1 MRSNLKKVSVENFA
15 IIQAKSLSFSYGSNQ
30 ILSDLNFSIYAGE
43 YIGLI
48 GPNGGGKTTLIKL
61 ILGLETPQRGQIS
74 INGKPVSDFK
84 NWTQVGFVPQKIL
97 QSAISFPATVKEI
110 VESGLN
116 VHKKPWQG
124 LSPNDTKAIQKA
136 LEISDILHLQNR
148 LIEELSGGERQRVFL
163 ARSLVT
169 QPKILILDEPTVGVD
184 AQTQDKF
191 YDFLKHLNQNHKMT
205 IIFVSH
211 DLPVVAKQTSRV
223 LCLNQ
228 QLIQHNSPGDILQ
241 EGFMENLY
249 GKNFKFISHHHAS

>member
-1 MRSNLKKVSVENFA
+1 MDSNHKKVSVESFA
-15 IIQAKSLSFSYGSNQ
+15 IIQAKDLCFKYSSNQ
-30 ILSDLNFSIYAGE
+30 VLTNINFSIYQGE

-61 ILGLETPQRGQIS
+61 ILGLETAQSGEIL
-74 INGKPVSDFK
+74 INGKSVSGFK
-84 NWTQVGFVPQKIL
+84 NWSKIGFVPQKIL
-97 QSAISFPATVKEI
+97 QSAINFPATVREI

-116 VHKKPWQG
+116 VHKKPWQI
-124 LSPNDTKAIQKA
+124 LNSNDRIAIQKA
-136 LEISDILHLQNR
+136 LEISDIEHLQNR
-148 LIEELSGGERQRVFL
+148 LVEELSGGERQRVFL

-184 AQTQDKF
+184 SKTQDKF

-211 DLPVVAKQTSRV
+211 DLPVVARQTSRV

-228 QLIQHNSPGDILQ
+228 LLIEHGSPSDILKDD
-241 EGFMENLY
+241 FMSKLY
-249 GKNFKFISHHHAS
+249 GKNFKFISHHHDS